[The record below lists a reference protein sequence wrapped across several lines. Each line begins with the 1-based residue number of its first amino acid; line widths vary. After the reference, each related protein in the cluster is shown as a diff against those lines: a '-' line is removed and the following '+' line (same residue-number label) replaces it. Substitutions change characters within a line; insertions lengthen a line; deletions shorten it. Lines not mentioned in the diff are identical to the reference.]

1 MNICFILGT
10 RPEIIKLSPLI
21 KLCKKRKLKYTVIHT
36 GQHFE
41 YNMEGQ
47 FFKDLSVKPNYFLN
61 LNTKKNYNKNFMD
74 KAVSR
79 LVEYY
84 QKLDPD
90 YIVNQGDT
98 NTVLASALAYK
109 KIQNKI
115 KAKLVHVE
123 AGIRSFDKKMPEEI
137 NRIKADKISDIL
149 LAPTKIAKK
158 NLTRE
163 KLTDK
168 KIYIVGNT
176 IADTIKINSSRWKK
190 KVKINENYFFLTLHR
205 PETVDNLKNLKT
217 VIKSLIDL
225 SIELKT
231 KIIFPI
237 HPRTRKKISKIN
249 INNLFR
255 INIINPCSYFDSLTY
270 QKNAKAVITDSGG
283 MQEEACILK
292 KPCITIRKNTERPET
307 IKIKSNILT
316 GYNYKNI
323 KNIVRKMIN
332 NKRKWKS
339 PYGKNVSNQIIR
351 ILYQNL

>member
-158 NLTRE
+158 NDADIFISLHADYNRNKNARGISLYTLSERASDKEAAALARRENRSDLIGGVDLTTE
-163 KLTDK
+163 SSEVTSILLDLTK
-168 KIYIVGNT
+168 R
-176 IADTIKINSSRWKK
+176 DTLNQSSHL
-190 KVKINENYFFLTLHR
+190 VKFL
-205 PETVDNLKNLKT
+205 
-217 VIKSLIDL
+217 IKSFKNEMNLLQRTHRSAGFAVLKSLDIPSVLIEMGYL
-225 SIELKT
+225 SNKND
-231 KIIFPI
+231 
-237 HPRTRKKISKIN
+237 SKLLITE
-249 INNLFR
+249 
-255 INIINPCSYFDSLTY
+255 SY
-270 QKNAKAVITDSGG
+270 QKKLSDKIVKAVINYFDW
-283 MQEEACILK
+283 K
-292 KPCITIRKNTERPET
+292 DKN
-307 IKIKSNILT
+307 N
-316 GYNYKNI
+316 G
-323 KNIVRKMIN
+323 
-332 NKRKWKS
+332 
-339 PYGKNVSNQIIR
+339 
-351 ILYQNL
+351 